1 MGAQVIISLLGFGG
15 TLLLVTVG
23 LLNFSV
29 FRKQLRLA
37 QEQIETAITQ
47 LDISRKQPEIQLI
60 QRAITETTD
69 HVRVLVEK
77 PYLRPYFYE
86 DKAWREGDPVSGDE
100 VKAMAELLLTNFA
113 SALMH
118 AAAFPQY
125 PVNGIDRIIMFH
137 LRRSPAV
144 RSFLFESFDRYPLT
158 GLTLLILKNDAR
170 AEVEADLR
178 RLVAAAGDDE
188 RERRRREGLLRLL
201 KTKEHTGAIQFTKFS
216 MEKGALGL

>member
-1 MGAQVIISLLGFGG
+1 MGAEIIISLLGFGG

-37 QEQIETAITQ
+37 QEQIETAVTQ
-47 LDISRKQPEIQLI
+47 LEIARGQPMIQLI

-77 PYLRPYFYE
+77 PYLRPYFYD
-86 DKAWREGDPVSGDE
+86 DKDWRASDPVSRDE
-100 VKAMAELLLTNFA
+100 VNAMAELLLTNFA

-137 LRRSPAV
+137 LRHSPAL
-144 RSFLFESFDRYPLT
+144 RHFLFESFDRYPLT
-158 GLTLLILKNDAR
+158 GLTLLMLKSDAR
-170 AEVEADLR
+170 TEVEADLR
-178 RLVAAAGDDE
+178 HLITAAGDDE
-188 RERRRREGLLRLL
+188 RERRRREALLRLF
-201 KTKEHTGAIQFTKFS
+201 KTKEHTAAIQFTKYT
-216 MEKGALGL
+216 MERGH

>member
-1 MGAQVIISLLGFGG
+1 MGAEVIISLLGFGG

-37 QEQIETAITQ
+37 QEQIETALTQ
-47 LDISRKQPEIQLI
+47 LEISRKQPEIQLI

-86 DKAWREGDPVSGDE
+86 NKAWREGDPVSRDE
-100 VKAMAELLLTNFA
+100 VSAMAELLLTNFA

-137 LRRSPAV
+137 LRQSPAL

-170 AEVEADLR
+170 AAVEEDLR
-178 RLVAAAGDDE
+178 QLVAAAGDDE
-188 RERRRREGLLRLL
+188 YERRRREGLLRLF
-201 KTKEHTGAIQFTKFS
+201 KTKEQTAAIRFTKLS
-216 MEKGALGL
+216 MDRGH

>member
-1 MGAQVIISLLGFGG
+1 MGAEVIISLLGFAG

-37 QEQIETAITQ
+37 QEQIETALTQ
-47 LDISRKQPEIQLI
+47 LEISRKQPEIQLI

-77 PYLRPYFYE
+77 PFLRPYFYE
-86 DKAWREGDPVSGDE
+86 NKPWREGETVSGDE
-100 VKAMAELLLTNFA
+100 VKAMAELMLTNFA

-137 LRRSPAV
+137 LRQSPAL

-158 GLTLLILKNDAR
+158 GLTLLMLKNDER
-170 AEVEADLR
+170 AEVEDDLR
-178 RLVAAAGDDE
+178 QLVAAAGDDE
-188 RERRRREGLLRLL
+188 HERRRREALLRLF
-201 KTKEHTGAIQFTKFS
+201 KTKEHTGAIRFTKLS
-216 MEKGALGL
+216 MERGH

>member
-1 MGAQVIISLLGFGG
+1 MGVDVIISLLGFGG

-37 QEQIETAITQ
+37 REQIETAITQ
-47 LDISRKQPEIQLI
+47 LEISRAQPEIQLI

-86 DKAWREGDPVSGDE
+86 NKNWGEGDHVSRDE

-125 PVNGIDRIIMFH
+125 PAGGIDRVIMFH
-137 LRRSPAV
+137 LRQSPAL
-144 RSFLFESFDRYPLT
+144 RYFLFESFDRYPLT
-158 GLTLLILKNDAR
+158 GLTLLMLKNDAR
-170 AEVEADLR
+170 SGVEDDLR
-178 RLVAAAGDDE
+178 QLVAAAGDDY
-188 RERRRREGLLRLL
+188 ERRRREGLLRLF
-201 KTKEHTGAIQFTKFS
+201 KTKEHTGAIRFTKLS
-216 MEKGALGL
+216 MERGH

>member
-1 MGAQVIISLLGFGG
+1 MGAEVIISLLGFGG

-60 QRAITETTD
+60 QRAITETTE

-86 DKAWREGDPVSGDE
+86 NKPWREGDSVSRDE
-100 VKAMAELLLTNFA
+100 VNAMAELLLTNFA

-125 PVNGIDRIIMFH
+125 PVNGVDRAIMFH
-137 LRRSPAV
+137 LRQSPAL

-178 RLVAAAGDDE
+178 RLIAAAGDDE

-201 KTKEHTGAIQFTKFS
+201 KTKEQTAAIQFTKFS
-216 MEKGALGL
+216 MERGH

>member
-1 MGAQVIISLLGFGG
+1 MGAEVIISLLGFGG

-37 QEQIETAITQ
+37 REQIETAVTQ

-60 QRAITETTD
+60 QRAITETTE

-86 DKAWREGDPVSGDE
+86 NKTWRAGDSVSRDE
-100 VKAMAELLLTNFA
+100 VNAMAELLLTNFA

-137 LRRSPAV
+137 LRQSPAL

-170 AEVEADLR
+170 AEVEEDLR
-178 RLVAAAGDDE
+178 RLIAAAGDDE

-201 KTKEHTGAIQFTKFS
+201 KTKEHTAAIQFTKFS
-216 MEKGALGL
+216 MERGH

>member
-1 MGAQVIISLLGFGG
+1 MGVEVIISLLGFGG

-37 QEQIETAITQ
+37 QEQIETAVTQ

-86 DKAWREGDPVSGDE
+86 DKAWREGDPVSRDE
-100 VKAMAELLLTNFA
+100 VNAMAELLLTNFA

-137 LRRSPAV
+137 LRQSPAL

-170 AEVEADLR
+170 PEVEEDLR
-178 RLVAAAGDDE
+178 RLIAAAGDDE

-201 KTKEHTGAIQFTKFS
+201 KTKEHTAAIQFTKFS
-216 MEKGALGL
+216 MERGH

>member
-1 MGAQVIISLLGFGG
+1 MGAEIIISLLGFGG

-47 LDISRKQPEIQLI
+47 LEISRKQPEIQLI

-86 DKAWREGDPVSGDE
+86 NKAWREGDAVSRDE
-100 VKAMAELLLTNFA
+100 VNAMAELLLTNFA

-137 LRRSPAV
+137 LRQSPAL

-178 RLVAAAGDDE
+178 RLIMAAGDDE

-201 KTKEHTGAIQFTKFS
+201 KTKEHTAAIQFTKFS
-216 MEKGALGL
+216 MERGH

>member
-1 MGAQVIISLLGFGG
+1 MGAEVIISLLGFGG

-37 QEQIETAITQ
+37 QEQIETALTQ
-47 LDISRKQPEIQLI
+47 LEISRKQPEIQLI

-86 DKAWREGDPVSGDE
+86 NKAWREGDPVSRDE
-100 VKAMAELLLTNFA
+100 VNAMAELLLTNFA

-137 LRRSPAV
+137 LRQSPAL

-178 RLVAAAGDDE
+178 RLIASAGDDE

-201 KTKEHTGAIQFTKFS
+201 KTKEQTAAIQFTKFS
-216 MEKGALGL
+216 MERGH

>member
-1 MGAQVIISLLGFGG
+1 MGAELIISLLGFGG

-37 QEQIETAITQ
+37 QEQIETAVTQ
-47 LDISRKQPEIQLI
+47 LEIARGQPVIQLI

-86 DKAWREGDPVSGDE
+86 DKDWREGDPVSRDE
-100 VKAMAELLLTNFA
+100 VNAMAELLLTNFA

-118 AAAFPQY
+118 AATFPQY
-125 PVNGIDRIIMFH
+125 PVHGIDRIIMFH
-137 LRRSPAV
+137 LRHSPAL
-144 RSFLFESFDRYPLT
+144 RCFLLESFDRYPLT

-170 AEVEADLR
+170 PEVEADLR
-178 RLVAAAGDDE
+178 KLITAAGDDE
-188 RERRRREGLLRLL
+188 RERRRREGLLRLF
-201 KTKEHTGAIQFTKFS
+201 KTKEHTSPIQFTKFS
-216 MEKGALGL
+216 MDKGH

>member
-1 MGAQVIISLLGFGG
+1 MGAEVIISLLGFGG

-29 FRKQLRLA
+29 FRRQLRLA

-47 LDISRKQPEIQLI
+47 LEISRKQPEIQLI

-86 DKAWREGDPVSGDE
+86 DKSWREGDPVSRDE
-100 VKAMAELLLTNFA
+100 VNAMAELLLTNFA

-137 LRRSPAV
+137 LRQSPAV

-158 GLTLLILKNDAR
+158 GLTLLMLKNDER
-170 AEVEADLR
+170 AEVEDDLR
-178 RLVAAAGDDE
+178 QLIAAAGDDE
-188 RERRRREGLLRLL
+188 HERRRREGLLRLF
-201 KTKEHTGAIQFTKFS
+201 KTKEHTDAIRFTK
-216 MEKGALGL
+216 L

>member
-1 MGAQVIISLLGFGG
+1 MGSDVIISLLGFGG

-23 LLNFSV
+23 LLNFSI

-37 QEQIETAITQ
+37 REQIETALTQ
-47 LDISRKQPEIQLI
+47 LEISRAQPEIQLI
-60 QRAITETTD
+60 QRAIMETTD

-86 DKAWREGDPVSGDE
+86 DKSWREGDPVSRDE
-100 VKAMAELLLTNFA
+100 VKAMAELVLTNFA

-137 LRRSPAV
+137 LRQSPAL

-158 GLTLLILKNDAR
+158 GLTLLMLKNDER
-170 AEVEADLR
+170 AEVEDDLR
-178 RLVAAAGDDE
+178 QLIAAAGDDE
-188 RERRRREGLLRLL
+188 HERRRREALLRLF
-201 KTKEHTGAIQFTKFS
+201 KTKEHTGAIRFTKLS
-216 MEKGALGL
+216 MERGH

>member
-1 MGAQVIISLLGFGG
+1 MGAEVIISLLGFGG

-47 LDISRKQPEIQLI
+47 LEISRKQPEIQLI

-86 DKAWREGDPVSGDE
+86 NKAWREGDAVSHDE

-137 LRRSPAV
+137 LRQSPAL

-158 GLTLLILKNDAR
+158 GLTLLMLKNDGR
-170 AEVEADLR
+170 AEVEDDLR
-178 RLVAAAGDDE
+178 RLIAGAGDDE
-188 RERRRREGLLRLL
+188 HERRRREGLLRLF
-201 KTKEHTGAIQFTKFS
+201 KTKEHTGAIRFTKLS
-216 MEKGALGL
+216 MERGH

>member
-1 MGAQVIISLLGFGG
+1 MGVEVIISLLGFGG

-37 QEQIETAITQ
+37 REQIETAVIQ
-47 LDISRKQPEIQLI
+47 LEISRKQPEIQLI

-69 HVRVLVEK
+69 HVRVLVER

-86 DKAWREGDPVSGDE
+86 NKSWREGDPVSRDE

-137 LRRSPAV
+137 LRQSPAL

-158 GLTLLILKNDAR
+158 GLTLLMLKNDER
-170 AEVEADLR
+170 AEVEDDLR
-178 RLVAAAGDDE
+178 QLVAAADDDE
-188 RERRRREGLLRLL
+188 YERRRREGLLRLF
-201 KTKEHTGAIQFTKFS
+201 KTKEHTAAIRFTKLS
-216 MEKGALGL
+216 MERGH

>member
-1 MGAQVIISLLGFGG
+1 M
-15 TLLLVTVG
+15 
-23 LLNFSV
+23 
-29 FRKQLRLA
+29 
-37 QEQIETAITQ
+37 
-47 LDISRKQPEIQLI
+47 
-60 QRAITETTD
+60 
-69 HVRVLVEK
+69 LVEK

-86 DKAWREGDPVSGDE
+86 NKSWREGDPVSRDE

-125 PVNGIDRIIMFH
+125 PAGGIDRIIMFH
-137 LRRSPAV
+137 LRQSPAL

-178 RLVAAAGDDE
+178 RLITAAGDDE
-188 RERRRREGLLRLL
+188 YERRRREGLLRLF
-201 KTKEHTGAIQFTKFS
+201 KTKEHTAAIRFTKLS
-216 MEKGALGL
+216 MEKGH

>member
-1 MGAQVIISLLGFGG
+1 MGAEVIISLLGFGG

-47 LDISRKQPEIQLI
+47 LEISRKQPEIQLI
-60 QRAITETTD
+60 QRAITETTE

-86 DKAWREGDPVSGDE
+86 NKAWREGDAVSRDE
-100 VKAMAELLLTNFA
+100 VNAMAELLLTNFA

-125 PVNGIDRIIMFH
+125 PVNGVDRAIMFH
-137 LRRSPAV
+137 LRQSPAL
-144 RSFLFESFDRYPLT
+144 RSFLLESFDRYPLT
-158 GLTLLILKNDAR
+158 GLTLLMLKNDAR
-170 AEVEADLR
+170 PEVEADLR
-178 RLVAAAGDDE
+178 RLIAAAGDDE
-188 RERRRREGLLRLL
+188 RERRRREGLLRLF

-216 MEKGALGL
+216 MERGH

>member
-1 MGAQVIISLLGFGG
+1 MGAEIIISLLGFGG

-37 QEQIETAITQ
+37 QEQIETAVTQ
-47 LDISRKQPEIQLI
+47 LDIARKQPEIQLI

-77 PYLRPYFYE
+77 PYLRPYFYD
-86 DKAWREGDPVSGDE
+86 DKDWREGDPVSRDE
-100 VKAMAELLLTNFA
+100 VNAMAELLLTNFA

-137 LRRSPAV
+137 LRHSPAL
-144 RSFLFESFDRYPLT
+144 RRFLFESFDRYPLT
-158 GLTLLILKNDAR
+158 GLTLLMLKSDAR
-170 AEVEADLR
+170 TEVEADLR
-178 RLVAAAGDDE
+178 HLITAAGDDE
-188 RERRRREGLLRLL
+188 RERRRREGLLRLF
-201 KTKEHTGAIQFTKFS
+201 KTKEHTAAIQFTKYT
-216 MEKGALGL
+216 MEKGH

>member
-1 MGAQVIISLLGFGG
+1 MGAEVIIPLLGFSG

-86 DKAWREGDPVSGDE
+86 NKAWREGDAVSRDE
-100 VKAMAELLLTNFA
+100 VNAMAELLLTNFA

-137 LRRSPAV
+137 LRQSPAL
-144 RSFLFESFDRYPLT
+144 RAFLFESFDRYPLT

-170 AEVEADLR
+170 PEVEADLR
-178 RLVAAAGDDE
+178 RFVAAAGDDE

-201 KTKEHTGAIQFTKFS
+201 KTKEHTAAIQFTKFS
-216 MEKGALGL
+216 MERGH

>member
-1 MGAQVIISLLGFGG
+1 MGAEFIISLLGFGG

-37 QEQIETAITQ
+37 REQIETAITQ
-47 LDISRKQPEIQLI
+47 LEISRKQPEIQLI

-86 DKAWREGDPVSGDE
+86 NKSWHEGDPVSRDE

-137 LRRSPAV
+137 LRQSPAL

-158 GLTLLILKNDAR
+158 GLTLLMLKNDAR
-170 AEVEADLR
+170 AEVEDDLR
-178 RLVAAAGDDE
+178 QLIEAAGDDE
-188 RERRRREGLLRLL
+188 YERRRRDGLLRLF
-201 KTKEHTGAIQFTKFS
+201 KTKEQTGAIRFTKLS
-216 MEKGALGL
+216 MERGH

>member
-1 MGAQVIISLLGFGG
+1 MGAEIIISLLGFGG

-37 QEQIETAITQ
+37 REQIETAITQ
-47 LDISRKQPEIQLI
+47 LEISRKQPEIQLI

-86 DKAWREGDPVSGDE
+86 NKPWREGDPVSGDE
-100 VKAMAELLLTNFA
+100 VKAMAELMLTNFA

-137 LRRSPAV
+137 LRQSPV
-144 RSFLFESFDRYPLT
+144 LRSFLFESFDRYPLT
-158 GLTLLILKNDAR
+158 GLTLLMLKNDER
-170 AEVEADLR
+170 AEVEDDLR
-178 RLVAAAGDDE
+178 QLIAAAGDDE
-188 RERRRREGLLRLL
+188 HEHRRREALLRLF
-201 KTKEHTGAIQFTKFS
+201 KTKEHTGAIRFTKLS
-216 MEKGALGL
+216 MERGH